1 MFQGTTI
8 EELINSVKRAEEH
21 AHEQKQAAERERQ
34 LSLRRLEWH
43 RESIGVA

>member
-8 EELINSVKRAEEH
+8 EELIKSVKRAEEH

-34 LSLRRLEWH
+34 QMLRRLEWR
-43 RESIGVA
+43 REWIEVT